1 MPADLIGTLYADS
14 QMGEIYNRLRNSLL
28 KCSVRASD
36 SRIAVLVARTCAR
49 TVPVRSQRYLVTWS
63 QEMVRRLRVTG
74 SLGAGAVPQ
83 PNVRPEGELYWYE
96 RGYANPVGPVG
107 RGKEFEVTGNM
118 GN

>member
-1 MPADLIGTLYADS
+1 MFASYRICSYFLALAAVATRLLY
-14 QMGEIYNRLRNSLL
+14 
-28 KCSVRASD
+28 
-36 SRIAVLVARTCAR
+36 
-49 TVPVRSQRYLVTWS
+49 SQRYLVTWS

-96 RGYANPVGPVG
+96 RGYANPVGPIG